1 MAERRTIPE
10 TSRAA
15 GVAPPVGTE
24 VRRMSRPEFDRLA
37 EERHW
42 PRGDY
47 DARRGVAEVVAP
59 ILRHE
64 WRVGEAHRF
73 VHRLCGE
80 RAILTGA
87 LRIEWRG
94 SVLEPDASFYFVGPA
109 GGPRL
114 RAGLEWV
121 PGVNFAPAVEPTVEP
136 VSSPGFGADEAC
148 RPEEGHVPPPL
159 VVEINRSSS
168 PVRAAEKRADY
179 LEMGVPEI
187 WTWRPRDGA
196 TICRRGRDGAEEMVR
211 ESGVLPGVSR
221 EDLEELWADAE
232 WGESGRRCSAI
243 VRRILGRIGTDGP
256 RG

>member
-1 MAERRTIPE
+1 MRAPFPE
-10 TSRAA
+10 TSPA
-15 GVAPPVGTE
+15 GGAPPVGTE
-24 VRRMSRPEFDRLA
+24 VRKMSRPEFDRLA

-80 RAILTGA
+80 RVILTGA

-94 SVLEPDASFYFVGPA
+94 SVPEPDSSFCFLPRRDASGAGSEDWPGLEPA
-109 GGPRL
+109 PR
-114 RAGLEWV
+114 
-121 PGVNFAPAVEPTVEP
+121 AVVA
-136 VSSPGFGADEAC
+136 PGFEEAC
-148 RPEEGHVPPPL
+148 GPEDGHAPL
-159 VVEINRSSS
+159 PLLVEINRCSS
-168 PVRAAEKRADY
+168 PARAAEKRADT
-179 LEMGVPEI
+179 LEMGVQEI
-187 WTWRPRDGA
+187 WTWRPREDA
-196 TICRRGRDGAEEMVR
+196 TIYRRGGDGAEETVR

-221 EDLEELWADAE
+221 EDLEELRAEAE

-243 VRRILGRIGTDGP
+243 VRRILERVVTDGP

>member
-24 VRRMSRPEFDRLA
+24 VRRRSRPEFDRLA
-37 EERHW
+37 GERHW

-80 RAILTGA
+80 RVILTGA
-87 LRIEWRG
+87 LRIEWCG
-94 SVLEPDASFYFVGPA
+94 SVLEPDASFYFASCVERADGAPEDE
-109 GGPRL
+109 PRL
-114 RAGLEWV
+114 EPAPRAV
-121 PGVNFAPAVEPTVEP
+121 VA
-136 VSSPGFGADEAC
+136 PGFTEAC
-148 RPEEGHVPPPL
+148 CPEDGHAPPPL
-159 VVEINRSSS
+159 LVEINRCSS
-168 PVRAAEKRADY
+168 PARAAEKRADY
-179 LEMGVPEI
+179 LEMGVQEI

-196 TICRRGRDGAEEMVR
+196 AIHRRGGDEAEETVR
-211 ESGVLPGVSR
+211 DSGVLPGVSR
-221 EDLEELWADAE
+221 EDLEELWAEAE

-243 VRRILGRIGTDGP
+243 VRRILERILERVGTDGP